1 MIILKATSES
11 LQITTT
17 TAAGL
22 DFSVSYAD
30 ITTTAFTP
38 SSNEGKI
45 STATTTS
52 ITAAPAASTQRQIKL
67 ITISN
72 RDVSLSDAIII
83 QKLITATA
91 YNLTPTITLLPGE
104 TIQYMDAQGW
114 TYYSATGAVKGNQ
127 TAAGSNTQLQFNDNG
142 AVNGDPGLTY
152 NKTTD
157 ILALTTPGTSLQ
169 LTTGGATDPAT
180 PAASTLGI
188 FARTVAGRMMT
199 AQIDV
204 NSSTSLQPLL
214 ARNKVGYWNPQGNS
228 TVVPGVFGITALT
241 TQGTATARTVATT
254 SLATRMR
261 RIGYPSSATAGT
273 FAGVRLAAAQ
283 FSAGS
288 GVNDGSGFMLVE
300 RWVES
305 DPAVVSGRRAFHGM
319 TSNTGAFTNVE
330 VNTLTNLIGV
340 GQLSSDA
347 TQWYWIGAGSTAQT
361 ATAVGT
367 ATGAPGGNSTTAWEL
382 AVYSPNATANTYY
395 AQLTNITTGAIAT
408 HTFTGAATVV
418 PQSTTLL
425 SWIAWA
431 TNNAT
436 ALSVGIDLCSLYVET
451 DN

>member
-45 STATTTS
+45 SSATTTS

-72 RDVSLSDAIII
+72 RDATLSDAIVI
-83 QKLITATA
+83 QKLITATS

-104 TIQYMDAQGW
+104 TIQYMDGQGW

-127 TAAGSNTQLQFNDNG
+127 TAAGSNTQVQFNDAG
-142 AVNGDPGLTY
+142 AVNGDTGLIYDKTNDILGLT
-152 NKTTD
+152 T
-157 ILALTTPGTSLQ
+157 AGSSLQ
-169 LTTGGATDPAT
+169 LTTGGTTDPTA
-180 PAASTLGI
+180 PGANTLGI
-188 FARTVAGRMMT
+188 FARSIANRLMT
-199 AQIDV
+199 AQIDS

-214 ARNKVGYWNPQGNS
+214 ARNKIGYWNPAGNA
-228 TVVPGVFGITALT
+228 TTVPGVFGITALT
-241 TQGTATARTVATT
+241 AAGTATSRTVATT

-261 RIGYPSSATAGT
+261 RIGYPSTTTAGT
-273 FAGVRLAAAQ
+273 FAGLRLSVAQ
-283 FSAGS
+283 FSCGS
-288 GVNDGSGFMLVE
+288 GSPDGSGFMLIE

-305 DPAVVSGRRAFHGM
+305 DPAAVTGRRAFHGM
-319 TSNTGAFTNVE
+319 TATTSAFANVE
-330 VNTLTNLIGV
+330 VNTLLNQV
-340 GQLSSDA
+340 GICQLSTDA
-347 TQWYWIGAGSTAQT
+347 TQWYWTGAGSVAQT

-367 ATGAPGGNSTTAWEL
+367 AIGAPGGNSTTAWEL
-382 AVYSPNATANTYY
+382 AIFAPNVTANTYY
-395 AQLTNITTGAIAT
+395 VQLTNITTGVVAT
-408 HTFTGAATVV
+408 KTFTGAATVI
-418 PQSTTLL
+418 PQSTMLL
-425 SWIAWA
+425 AWNAWA

-436 ALSVGIDLCSLYVET
+436 ALAVGIDLCSLYIET
-451 DN
+451 DT